1 MILSFPSWVSIV
13 DSRLRGNDGRFYK
26 SLISDRDQ
34 TISPLCHFVM
44 LFAKFRRVV
53 LLTVQF
59 GIDR

>member
-13 DSRLRGNDGRFYK
+13 DSRLRGSDGRFYK

-34 TISPLCHFVM
+34 TVSPLCHFVM
-44 LFAKFRRVV
+44 FSAKFRRVV